1 MPYERRPLPP
11 SLYAETARAPISAP
25 PLDHDCKVS
34 VAVVG
39 AGYTGL
45 SAGLHLAEAGVD
57 AVMIDA
63 HEPGWGASGRNGGQ
77 VNPGLKHDP
86 DDVEREFGPDL
97 GRRMVALAGSA
108 PQTVFDLI
116 ERHRID
122 CDARQSG
129 TIRAAI
135 ATSSLAEVRAAA
147 EQWSTRGAPVDFL
160 DADAVAR
167 ITGTRRY
174 RGALLDRR
182 GGSVNPLGYARGL
195 ADAANKAGAKIHGST
210 PALRLNRNGAY
221 WQIDTPVAA
230 IRAEHVII
238 GTNGYTDR
246 LWPRLRESIVPIY
259 TAIAA
264 TEPLQPDVA
273 AQILPTRSVLYEQ
286 SNFYA
291 YYRVDAQGRFLMG
304 GRSRLGDR
312 YRPEHFRH
320 LMNYTFKLFPQLRGI
335 RWTHFWNGQVA
346 ITTDHYPHIHEP
358 APGIRIGL
366 GYNGRGIAMATT
378 MGRLLAKR
386 ILGAVETEIDL
397 PITGIK
403 PIPLHP
409 LWPAF
414 AEARL
419 MFGILR
425 GWLVDR

>member
-34 VAVVG
+34 VAVIG
-39 AGYTGL
+39 AGYAGL

-57 AVMIDA
+57 AVVIDA

-122 CDARQSG
+122 CDAMQSG

-167 ITGTRRY
+167 MTGTRRY

-195 ADAANKAGAKIHGST
+195 ADAANKAG
-210 PALRLNRNGAY
+210 
-221 WQIDTPVAA
+221 
-230 IRAEHVII
+230 
-238 GTNGYTDR
+238 
-246 LWPRLRESIVPIY
+246 
-259 TAIAA
+259 
-264 TEPLQPDVA
+264 
-273 AQILPTRSVLYEQ
+273 
-286 SNFYA
+286 
-291 YYRVDAQGRFLMG
+291 
-304 GRSRLGDR
+304 
-312 YRPEHFRH
+312 
-320 LMNYTFKLFPQLRGI
+320 
-335 RWTHFWNGQVA
+335 
-346 ITTDHYPHIHEP
+346 
-358 APGIRIGL
+358 
-366 GYNGRGIAMATT
+366 
-378 MGRLLAKR
+378 
-386 ILGAVETEIDL
+386 
-397 PITGIK
+397 
-403 PIPLHP
+403 
-409 LWPAF
+409 
-414 AEARL
+414 
-419 MFGILR
+419 
-425 GWLVDR
+425 

>member
-1 MPYERRPLPP
+1 MHYERRPLPH
-11 SLYAETARAPISAP
+11 SLYAETARAPVFAP
-25 PLDHDCKVS
+25 PLDHDCKVA
-34 VAVVG
+34 VAVIG

-57 AVMIDA
+57 TVVIDA

-97 GRRMVALAGSA
+97 GRRMVAFAGSA
-108 PQTVFDLI
+108 PQAVFDLI
-116 ERHRID
+116 ERYRID
-122 CDARQSG
+122 CEARQSG

-135 ATSSLAEVRAAA
+135 AKSSLAEVRAAA
-147 EQWSTRGAPVDFL
+147 EQWSARRSPVKFL
-160 DADAVAR
+160 DADAIAR
-167 ITGTRRY
+167 VSGTRRY

-195 ADAANKAGAKIHGST
+195 ADAAINAGAKIHGGT
-210 PALRLNRNGAY
+210 PALGLKRNGSH
-221 WQIDTPVAA
+221 WQIDTPRAP
-230 IRAEHVII
+230 IRAEQVVI

-246 LWPRLRESIVPIY
+246 LWPRLRESIVPAY
-259 TAIAA
+259 SAIAA
-264 TEPLQPDVA
+264 TEPLRPDLA
-273 AQILPTRSVLYEQ
+273 AEILPSRSVLYEQ

-312 YRPEHFRH
+312 CRPEHFRH
-320 LMNYTFKLFPQLRGI
+320 LMNYACKLFPRLHGAQ
-335 RWTHFWNGQVA
+335 WTHFWNGQIA
-346 ITTDHYPHIHEP
+346 ITADHYPHIHEP
-358 APGIRIGL
+358 AAGIRIGL
-366 GYNGRGIAMATT
+366 GYNGRGIAMATA

-386 ILGAVETEIDL
+386 ILGAAEKEIDL
-397 PITGIK
+397 PITRIK
-403 PIPLHP
+403 PIPLHL

-414 AEARL
+414 VEARL
-419 MFGILR
+419 LFGSFR